1 MSPTKRGRTALLDTR
16 RVSSYTFKCPS
27 SLPSTY
33 RWQLRRLTRA
43 CLALFALMLAGNV
56 PRDDDVRLKDQDPA
70 LSGAWKHKVSH
81 LADFKGERFFAKIG
95 SSDPDEFIGIRVE
108 GRRVRG
114 MWRGSLWVN
123 PGARPMQINFT
134 GTDDDNHKVYR
145 KGIYQVEGD
154 DLTICL

>member
-1 MSPTKRGRTALLDTR
+1 
-16 RVSSYTFKCPS
+16 
-27 SLPSTY
+27 
-33 RWQLRRLTRA
+33 
-43 CLALFALMLAGNV
+43 MLAGNV

-154 DLTICL
+154 DLTICLADDGKDRPKDFEWPDKPGRSVFIFGRVIPAKLK